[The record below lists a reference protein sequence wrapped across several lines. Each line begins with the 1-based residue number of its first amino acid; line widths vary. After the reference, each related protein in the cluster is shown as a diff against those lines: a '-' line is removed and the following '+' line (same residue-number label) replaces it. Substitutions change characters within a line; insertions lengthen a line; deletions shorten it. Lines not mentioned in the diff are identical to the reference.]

1 MKSIR
6 TQVLLCLLLTSG
18 LGATLTAQGIESV
31 ELTPAKDNTLYQSDT
46 GSLSNG
52 AGIAVFAGRTAPQN
66 GGARRRAVLAFDV
79 SSIPQGATVA
89 GVTLKLRNSST
100 RNNGTQ
106 TVELHRLTS
115 DWGEGTSNAGSTND
129 GDGAPATTGDA
140 TWIHTFFDTQQWDSG
155 GGDFAADLSASV
167 QVGANGLYFWGS
179 DAMLDDVQGWVDDP
193 SSNFGWILIG
203 NEGTTATAK
212 RFNSREAAS
221 DPPVLLI
228 DYIPAQRDLT
238 FQMYFPQFGNG
249 DGFVSQ
255 IILVNPSTEETA
267 HARILARSDSGDV
280 VIVNQDIV
288 IRPEGTGGLE
298 SSRPG
303 VLQTGSVTVLSDIP
317 LSGVIVF
324 GGSFG
329 LAGVPASDSF
339 SNGFLGPVDV
349 RLGQNIRTGVSIQNL
364 QEEPVEVQLDLLDN
378 LGTVAATTSVE
389 IPALGKLARFVDELE
404 WDSAVD
410 FQVFQGT
417 IRSTPNGD
425 ISALM
430 IQNRLVGGVS
440 QFATLPVTKRP

>member
-6 TQVLLCLLLTSG
+6 VQVLLYLLVTFG
-18 LGATLTAQGIESV
+18 LGGTPAAQGIESV
-31 ELTPAKDNTLYQSDT
+31 ELMPIKDNTLYQSDT
-46 GSLSNG
+46 GSLGNG
-52 AGIAVFAGRTAPQN
+52 AGIAFFAGRTALQN
-66 GGARRRAVLAFDV
+66 GGARRRAVVAFDV

-89 GVTLKLRNSST
+89 GVTLRLRNSST

-106 TVELHRLTS
+106 SVELYRLTR
-115 DWGEGTSNAGSTND
+115 DWGEGNSNAGNTND

-140 TWIHTFFDTQQWDSG
+140 TWIHTFFDIQQWESG
-155 GGDFAADLSASV
+155 GGDFAATPSASV
-167 QVGANGLYFWGS
+167 QVGANGLYVWGS
-179 DAMLDDVQGWVDDP
+179 DAMVDDVQSWLDDP

-228 DYIPAQRDLT
+228 DYIPEQPNLT
-238 FQMYFPQFGNG
+238 FRMYFPQFGNG

-267 HARILARSDSGDV
+267 HARILARSDSGELVLADQQV
-280 VIVNQDIV
+280 VIQ
-288 IRPEGTGGLE
+288 PEGTGALE
-298 SSRPG
+298 TSRPG
-303 VLQTGSVTVLSDIP
+303 VLQTGAVTVSSDVP

-329 LAGVPASDSF
+329 LAGVPAGDSL
-339 SNGFLGPVDV
+339 SNGFIGPVDE
-349 RLGQNIRTGVSIQNL
+349 RLGENVRTGVSIQNL
-364 QEEPVEVQLDLLDN
+364 QDELVEVQLDLLDGSGAVV
-378 LGTVAATTSVE
+378 GTASVE

-404 WDSAVD
+404 WDSPVD
-410 FQVFQGT
+410 FQFFVGT
-417 IRSTPNGD
+417 IRAAPSGD